1 MHSIYWQL
9 SEDIDDF
16 VIDNQKES
24 STYGESLTYKV
35 SKFYLKWYSH
45 LNYTR
50 AEYQKIAM

>member
-24 STYGESLTYKV
+24 PTYGESLTYKV